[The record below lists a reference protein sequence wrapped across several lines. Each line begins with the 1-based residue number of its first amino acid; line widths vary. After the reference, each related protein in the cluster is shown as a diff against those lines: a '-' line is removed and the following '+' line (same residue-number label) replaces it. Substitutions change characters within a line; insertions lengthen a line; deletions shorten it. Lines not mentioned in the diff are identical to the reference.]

1 MRQSQESYREARYR
15 PQAAKTLRQTLIR
28 FIQREFPRLG
38 GPWIIELFVDKLLEL
53 VDTCRIAREKL
64 KPGQTVWQA
73 VAVDERPG
81 YRKPMTETRQVPVMI
96 TIADQ
101 EEVEDLRSRVKRREI
116 LQRGLVRA
124 AHDAYAQGGVLTVT
138 DLALLFNHST
148 SWVSELIRD
157 YEIETGE
164 MVPRRGNIHDM
175 GRTVT
180 HKWIICR
187 KAYLEGKLTPTIAR
201 EVFHSP
207 QAVDNYILGLAR
219 VYFATVQQGMT
230 PQEASFA
237 LQQPLYLVEEYT
249 DMIREFGL
257 DHKKVYDRVDGHLAA
272 QENEVDPV
280 LATEMGQD
288 ERREQE
294 ALLPG
299 EPACPRLPLG

>member
-1 MRQSQESYREARYR
+1 MMRHQASYREAQYR

-38 GPWIIELFVDKLLEL
+38 GPWVIELFVDKLLEL
-53 VDTCRIAREKL
+53 VDTYRIARDRL

-81 YRKPMTETRQVPVMI
+81 YRKPMTETRQAPVVI
-96 TIADQ
+96 AIADQ

-124 AHDAYAQGGVLTVT
+124 ANDAYAQGGVLTVT

-148 SWVSELIRD
+148 SWISKLIRD
-157 YEIETGE
+157 YEAETGE
-164 MVPRRGNIHDM
+164 VVPRRGNIHDM

-201 EVFHSP
+201 ETFHSP
-207 QAVDNYILGLAR
+207 EAVDNYILGLSR
-219 VYFATVQQGMT
+219 VHFATVRQGMT
-230 PQEASFA
+230 PQEAAFA
-237 LQQPLYLVEEYT
+237 LQQPLYLVEEYVE
-249 DMIREFGL
+249 MIEAFGL
-257 DHKKVYDRVDGHLAA
+257 DEKQVYDRASVRMTV
-272 QENEVDPV
+272 Q
-280 LATEMGQD
+280 TETVEPSLESAGQI

-294 ALLPG
+294 
-299 EPACPRLPLG
+299 EPIAG

>member
-1 MRQSQESYREARYR
+1 MIWHQDSYREAQYR

-38 GPWIIELFVDKLLEL
+38 GPWVIELFVDKLLEL
-53 VDTCRIAREKL
+53 VDTYRIARDRL

-81 YRKPMTETRQVPVMI
+81 YRKPMTETRQVPVVI
-96 TIADQ
+96 AIADQ

-124 AHDAYAQGGVLTVT
+124 ANDAYAQGGVLTVT
-138 DLALLFNHST
+138 DLALLFNHSA
-148 SWVSELIRD
+148 SWISELIRD
-157 YEIETGE
+157 YEAETGE
-164 MVPRRGNIHDM
+164 VVPRRGNVHDM

-201 EVFHSP
+201 ETFHSP
-207 QAVDNYILGLAR
+207 EAVDNYILGLAR
-219 VYFATVQQGMT
+219 VHFATVQQGMT
-230 PQEASFA
+230 PQGTAFA
-237 LQQPLYLVEEYT
+237 LQQPLYLVEEYVR
-249 DMIREFGL
+249 MIEEFGL
-257 DHKKVYDRVDGHLAA
+257 DEKKVYDRVDGRMAVRGDKVEPALTTTGACQH
-272 QENEVDPV
+272 
-280 LATEMGQD
+280 

-294 ALLPG
+294 
-299 EPACPRLPLG
+299 EPIAG